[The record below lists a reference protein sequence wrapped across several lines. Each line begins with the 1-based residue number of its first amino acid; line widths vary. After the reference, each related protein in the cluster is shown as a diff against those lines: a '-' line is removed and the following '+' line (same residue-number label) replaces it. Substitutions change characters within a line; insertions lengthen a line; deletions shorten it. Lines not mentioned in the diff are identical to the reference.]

1 MIVELN
7 YYSLVANSR
16 IVILKELKKPLK
28 FDKFDKISV
37 VPMALQA
44 SQLNGI
50 CRQVWW
56 KHSRI

>member
-1 MIVELN
+1 M
-7 YYSLVANSR
+7 
-16 IVILKELKKPLK
+16 VILQGHQCEVNAQDLVLEELKKPLEI
-28 FDKFDKISV
+28 DKFQKISV
-37 VPMALQA
+37 IPMALQA